1 MALVLEMA
9 GLVPNFNVA
18 MHWYLNPWVLLML
31 QPIKSWFHSKQ
42 KLTGRVRSRFRF
54 NKNKI
59 WTHFLLD
66 KYFIYERFLSIINTS
81 VHNDESYSPR

>member
-1 MALVLEMA
+1 MVLVLEMA
-9 GLVPNFNVA
+9 GLVPNFNVT

-54 NKNKI
+54 LRTKI
-59 WTHFLLD
+59 ASQLTYSKVPIIRTGPIIYTVLIFLGTLQ
-66 KYFIYERFLSIINTS
+66 L
-81 VHNDESYSPR
+81 